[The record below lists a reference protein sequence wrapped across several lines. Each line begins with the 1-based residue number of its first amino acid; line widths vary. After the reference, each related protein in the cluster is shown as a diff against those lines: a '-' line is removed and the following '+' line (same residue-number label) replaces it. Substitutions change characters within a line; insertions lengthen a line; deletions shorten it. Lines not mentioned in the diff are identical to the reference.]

1 MSRCL
6 MWKKEDSKPE
16 GISGNPATPASTA
29 TSPSPAT
36 PSTPSPSG
44 ALPTSSHA
52 AACIS
57 QGIKI
62 KGEVTGSEDLFV
74 DGVVEGKL
82 SLTTNCCLTIGPNG
96 HVKADVLA
104 REVIVRGKIE
114 GKVTGR
120 DKVQLWSS
128 GERQVSRAGVLKS
141 RNGGRLI
148 MSFLHKLGLG
158 MGSGT
163 SRGASLPVH
172 SNSRARTPGAP
183 ISAVG
188 ATRTPESP
196 GSTRVSNGLKEFLW
210 NLDGLGRGALLDLGP
225 ASQTTLNF
233 FIERGFRVSSE
244 DILRGWKAFLTEEE
258 ARLREDADACETLD
272 MTPSGRAT
280 RFLVGNLQYP
290 RASFDAVLLW
300 DLLDYLEPMLVKQ
313 MVANLTELLRPGGVI
328 LALFHSKKPEGFQR
342 YRVADSHTLQVI
354 SSAIICPAQKVYQN
368 REIQDLFARYRTMK
382 SFVGRDQLRETL
394 FIK

>member
-1 MSRCL
+1 MSFLNKR
-6 MWKKEDSKPE
+6 
-16 GISGNPATPASTA
+16 GIGIGRAISRDVSRPVGAT
-29 TSPSPAT
+29 
-36 PSTPSPSG
+36 
-44 ALPTSSHA
+44 
-52 AACIS
+52 
-57 QGIKI
+57 
-62 KGEVTGSEDLFV
+62 
-74 DGVVEGKL
+74 
-82 SLTTNCCLTIGPNG
+82 
-96 HVKADVLA
+96 A
-104 REVIVRGKIE
+104 RPR
-114 GKVTGR
+114 
-120 DKVQLWSS
+120 SS
-128 GERQVSRAGVLKS
+128 GTPPVGGSVSRAS
-141 RNGGRLI
+141 D
-148 MSFLHKLGLG
+148 SH
-158 MGSGT
+158 
-163 SRGASLPVH
+163 
-172 SNSRARTPGAP
+172 
-183 ISAVG
+183 
-188 ATRTPESP
+188 E
-196 GSTRVSNGLKEFLW
+196 STRVSNGLKEFLW

-225 ASQTTLNF
+225 AWQTTLSF

-258 ARLREDADACETLD
+258 TRLRNDATAYETVD
-272 MTPSGRAT
+272 MTPSGRAK
-280 RFLVGNLQYP
+280 RFLADNLQYP